1 MPDANVLRWC
11 LHHRSLLLEDL
22 LVSGGLQEDV
32 VHLLLCKAYCQ
43 EIHCCFPK
51 FYYCSYFLIDCLRS
65 SVSSTSTLLS
75 EFFMLRTPILITH
88 CQSLPIPNSISL
100 NIGPHEI
107 LPDLSVFQTHRIMLC
122 NPLAHIPAHL
132 FAVLPLL
139 WFYSPAPAN
148 SFLQQQNL
156 SLCEERTS
164 SSSSLIHCRAVQ
176 EVCH

>member
-32 VHLLLCKAYCQ
+32 VH
-43 EIHCCFPK
+43 
-51 FYYCSYFLIDCLRS
+51 FLIDCLRS